1 MGIHRGPN
9 TVKDNLVFGYD
20 TGYGI
25 ADNSTATRFYKG
37 KPTTNIA
44 SGAAFIH
51 DTSSGSAG
59 SCVDAPEKGP
69 GWKKVTITAI
79 GSNFRVVQFGSYP
92 SLTANI
98 TYSSSFEVDWGNMRG
113 KGYTLTQDGSGGG
126 TRNYFING
134 SYASGVTG
142 VTINSSLLDGHI
154 GMNIVKT
161 ANHVHVPFIYNTGST
176 STTGRNDYFYYK
188 EYQQEVGTI
197 PTPYVDGTRSSTA
210 SLIDL
215 KRTASIDV
223 SNVSFD
229 STGQPEFDGTDDYIV
244 TPDSDNYTFADAVGT
259 WEACI
264 RATGNTGVLEH
275 NIMCKANYALGTRE
289 YQFQVRHS
297 GGVYYIYLGQQ
308 NNNTSWKPIGSTS
321 TSAININEW
330 YHVIVTSNGSGN
342 AQMYING
349 DLKTSATGWHTSQT
363 NLGAP
368 LCIGATINS
377 TTPIQEFVGDIAV
390 CRLYKKHFS
399 QQEALQNYNAY
410 KNRFDI

>member
-1 MGIHRGPN
+1 MYTGPHII
-9 TVKDNLVFGYD
+9 KDGLVFGYD

-25 ADNSTATRFYKG
+25 ADPGLSTRFYKG

-51 DTSSGSAG
+51 DTSGGSAG

-79 GSNFRVVQFGSYP
+79 GTNFRVVQFGSYP

-113 KGYTLTQDGSGGG
+113 KGYSLTQDGSGGG

-142 VTINSSLLDGHI
+142 SSINSSLLDGHI

-161 ANHVHVPFIYNTGST
+161 ANHVHVPFIYNYGST

-197 PTPYVDGTRSSTA
+197 PTPYVDGTRSDTA

-215 KRTASIDV
+215 KETTDINI

-229 STGQPEFDGTDDYIV
+229 STGQPDFDGSDDYASLGNPTVLRDLTSGTIETVYKRDVSTSTYQMVFTDAGSDLEITYFSNALQFYIGNSGLSYTHAV
-244 TPDSDNYTFADAVGT
+244 TGQYFHVVGT
-259 WEACI
+259 W
-264 RATGNTGVLEH
+264 
-275 NIMCKANYALGTRE
+275 
-289 YQFQVRHS
+289 
-297 GGVYYIYLGQQ
+297 
-308 NNNTSWKPIGSTS
+308 
-321 TSAININEW
+321 
-330 YHVIVTSNGSGN
+330 GSGTKKL
-342 AQMYING
+342 YING
-349 DLKTSATGWHTSQT
+349 VEVASGTNTGIDTGNRDRYVGGRGTSFPFNGKIPIVKVLTRALTATE
-363 NLGAP
+363 
-368 LCIGATINS
+368 I
-377 TTPIQEFVGDIAV
+377 
-390 CRLYKKHFS
+390 K
-399 QQEALQNYNAY
+399 QNFNAY